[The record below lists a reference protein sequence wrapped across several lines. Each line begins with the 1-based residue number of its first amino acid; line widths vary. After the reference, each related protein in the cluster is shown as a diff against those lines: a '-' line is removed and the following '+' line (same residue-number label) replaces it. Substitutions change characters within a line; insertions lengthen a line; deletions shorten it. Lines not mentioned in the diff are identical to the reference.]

1 MTIAFSK
8 YHGLGNDF
16 VLVDNRHQSDLIL
29 TAEQAIKWCDRN
41 FGIGGDG
48 VINNGSVGYFV
59 GGVIPEPGTATL
71 LGLGLIGLAG
81 RRRDA

>member
-1 MTIAFSK
+1 MVVPADGLVVINAGAFAA
-8 YHGLGNDF
+8 YLD
-16 VLVDNRHQSDLIL
+16 
-29 TAEQAIKWCDRN
+29 TY
-41 FGIGGDG
+41 IGGDG

-81 RRRDA
+81 RRR